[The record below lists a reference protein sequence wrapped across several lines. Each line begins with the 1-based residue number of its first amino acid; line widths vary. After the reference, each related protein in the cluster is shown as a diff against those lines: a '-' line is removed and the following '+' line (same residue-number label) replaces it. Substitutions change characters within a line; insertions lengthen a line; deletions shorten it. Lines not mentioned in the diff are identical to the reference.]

1 MHLQQI
7 QRPGIGEETQN
18 RECLRFM
25 QEKSIVKA
33 SEFINGQRDHEI
45 ELRPQPYADNGHW
58 VWPIAAGQHQKKHAH
73 NDATVRGEKTDEPP
87 MRQTIRLKF
96 RLLVHTRVDRLL
108 RRRWRTTVLRLLFR
122 SRSENAI
129 HL

>member
-33 SEFINGQRDHEI
+33 SEFINSQRDHEI

-58 VWPIAAGQHQKKHAH
+58 VWPVAAGQHQKNHAH
-73 NDATVRGEKTDEPP
+73 NDATVRGEKTDETPNGKNIAQVRREDSLEGAANPP
-87 MRQTIRLKF
+87 EICDPEPA
-96 RLLVHTRVDRLL
+96 DRKS
-108 RRRWRTTVLRLLFR
+108 V
-122 SRSENAI
+122 
-129 HL
+129 

>member
-7 QRPGIGEETQN
+7 QRPRIGEETQN

-33 SEFINGQRDHEI
+33 SEFINSQRDHEI

-58 VWPIAAGQHQKKHAH
+58 VWAIAAGHHQKNHAH
-73 NDATVRGEKTDEPP
+73 NEVTVGGEKTDEPP
-87 MRQTIRLKF
+87 AGKTIARVRTEGCLKGTPNSP
-96 RLLVHTRVDRLL
+96 TRGQ
-108 RRRWRTTVLRLLFR
+108 
-122 SRSENAI
+122 
-129 HL
+129 

>member
-33 SEFINGQRDHEI
+33 SEFINSQRDHEI
-45 ELRPQPYADNGHW
+45 ELRPQPYADDGHW
-58 VWPIAAGQHQKKHAH
+58 IWLVAAGQHEKNHPHHEAI
-73 NDATVRGEKTDEPP
+73 VRGEKSDEPP
-87 MRQTIRLKF
+87 IGKTIA
-96 RLLVHTRVDRLL
+96 HG
-108 RRRWRTTVLRLLFR
+108 WREASVQRATT
-122 SRSENAI
+122 APT
-129 HL
+129 